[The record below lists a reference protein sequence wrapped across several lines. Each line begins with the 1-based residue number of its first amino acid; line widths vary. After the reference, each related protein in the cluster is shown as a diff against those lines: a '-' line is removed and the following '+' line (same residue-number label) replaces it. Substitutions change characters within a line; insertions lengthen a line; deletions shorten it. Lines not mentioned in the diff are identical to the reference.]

1 MQQLYNSAAARRAVN
16 ISLNSDLVTR
26 ARSAGL
32 NLSSIAEAAIG
43 RALAEEVKRRFDEE
57 IARSLAEYKEYLAE
71 YGSFA
76 DAVLAMDSNSE
87 S

>member
-1 MQQLYNSAAARRAVN
+1 MMGIHDSKAARRAVN

-26 ARSAGL
+26 ARAANL

-43 RALAEEVKRRFDEE
+43 RALAEEARRRFDQD
-57 IARSLAEYKEYLAE
+57 IARSVAEYHEYLAE
-71 YGSFA
+71 YGSLTE
-76 DAVLAMDSNSE
+76 AVWAMDENGE